1 MDNQLSHR
9 VTSCCKLRYKPRW
22 FSSKGASLIL
32 VWAFLCSC
40 SLAIYPVH
48 SVPDLLKSP
57 LLSHH
62 AYKYIFI
69 VVFCLTGFVF
79 SIVPGWLA
87 DTRYGRYRVVRFG
100 LVLMWLGSCVLAVFS
115 LVTISINMDSN
126 WKSIM
131 FFSLNYFGSLVAFAG
146 FACFFTNVLQC
157 GIEQMP
163 DASAENMTAYIAWF
177 VYVVVAGAWL
187 SVIVANAFKFCLH
200 ERYKSLLNS
209 IPVILLSVGLCSL
222 FLYQHLL
229 VDHRQTHNPVKTVYQ
244 VLKYAKQHKY
254 PVNRSAF
261 TYWEEEIPS
270 RIDLGK
276 SKYGG
281 PFTTEQVEDVKVFL
295 RISVVLLFLG
305 GLLTAVTLISL
316 ELHNVR
322 LHHGE
327 KCSQIVVQS
336 DLLCGF
342 FPATLFVLV
351 YEFGFYPIFKYWLP
365 TMIRRIVISAFLTI
379 VLSICILLATIAV
392 DIIPNTDFNTNFPS
406 VAIFFSTFF
415 LLLSLLFITST
426 LEFIYAQSPE
436 SMKGF
441 FIACLSFSGLVS
453 LYASASIFT
462 VWHQY
467 CTISVCRVIFAGP
480 VVAFSCVLFILY
492 CLVARWYKRRER
504 DEPCNEQAIIEDIFS
519 RRVEHNDTELYL

>member
-1 MDNQLSHR
+1 MP
-9 VTSCCKLRYKPRW
+9 Y
-22 FSSKGASLIL
+22 
-32 VWAFLCSC
+32 
-40 SLAIYPVH
+40 
-48 SVPDLLKSP
+48 LLQYP
-57 LLSHH
+57 LLDHH

-100 LVLMWLGSCVLAVFS
+100 LVLMWLGSCVLAVFG
-115 LVTISINMDSN
+115 LVTISRDFDSN
-126 WKSIM
+126 WKSIIV
-131 FFSLNYFGSLVAFAG
+131 FSLNYIGSLIAFAG

-163 DASAENMTAYIAWF
+163 DASSENITAYIAWF
-177 VYVVVAGAWL
+177 VYVVGAGTWVSIIISTA
-187 SVIVANAFKFCLH
+187 SAFCLDR
-200 ERYKSLLNS
+200 ELYSLLYC
-209 IPVILLSVGLCSL
+209 IPLIPLSLALCSL

-229 VDHRQTHNPVKTVYQ
+229 VDHRHTHNPVKTVYQ

-281 PFTTEQVEDVKVFL
+281 PFTTEQVEDVKTFL
-295 RISVVLLFLG
+295 QISVVLLFLG

-316 ELHNVR
+316 ELHTVR

-327 KCSQIVVQS
+327 KCSQIVIES

-342 FPATLFVLV
+342 FPATIFVLV
-351 YEFGFYPIFKYWLP
+351 YEFGCYPIFKYWLP

-392 DIIPNTDFNTNFPS
+392 DVIPNTDFNTNFPS
-406 VAIFFSTFF
+406 VAIFFSTFY

-441 FIACLSFSGLVS
+441 FIACFSFSALVS
-453 LYASASIFT
+453 LYASASIFA

-467 CTISVCRVIFAGP
+467 CTISVCRVIFASA
-480 VVAFSCVLFILY
+480 VAAFSCVLFILY